1 MPASTVPASTESL
14 TNRQVRLAARPSGLP
29 RATDWELTSEPV
41 PEPGPGQFTV
51 KVSHL
56 SIDPAMRGWMNAG
69 ASYIPP
75 VEIGAVMRAGAV
87 GRVTA
92 SEHPGFAVGDDVY
105 GTFGVQDY
113 AVSDGRGVIKIDTS
127 LAGPSTYLGALGM
140 TGLTAYFGLLDTG
153 KLQDGETVVVSG
165 AAGAVGSVVGQIAKI
180 KGCRV
185 IGIAGGPE
193 KCRALVE
200 EFGFDAAIDY
210 RAGNVRKALREYAPG
225 GVDVYFDNVGGEI
238 LDDVLTCLARGAR
251 VVICGAISQ
260 YNETRLRG
268 PANYMMLL
276 VARASMTGMLVF
288 DYQAQYPQAMAE
300 LAGWLRDG
308 KIVSREHV
316 VHGTVADFPQTLAD
330 AVRRGEYRQ
339 AGARPRPGADRR
351 SRPVS
356 RASMTVLARSAS
368 GARSAITSA

>member
-1 MPASTVPASTESL
+1 MSQGSRRVSTM
-14 TNRQVRLAARPSGLP
+14 NRQVRLAARPSGLP
-29 RATDWELTSEPV
+29 RATDWEFTSEPG
-41 PEPGPGQFTV
+41 PEPGPGQFV
-51 KVSHL
+51 VAISHL

-105 GTFGVQDY
+105 GVFGVQEF
-113 AVSDGRGVIKIDTS
+113 AVSDGWGVIKIDTS

-153 KLQDGETVVVSG
+153 RLKAGDTVVVSG

-180 KGCRV
+180 KGCRA
-185 IGIAGGPE
+185 IGIAGGPD

-210 RAGNVRKALREYAPG
+210 RAGNVRKAVREYAPG

-238 LDDVLTCLARGAR
+238 LDDVLACLARGAR
-251 VVICGAISQ
+251 VVICGAVSQ
-260 YNETRLRG
+260 YNETQVRG

-276 VARASMTGMLVF
+276 VARASMAGMLVF
-288 DYQAQYPQAMAE
+288 DYEDRYPQAMAE
-300 LAGWLRDG
+300 LAGWLRAG
-308 KIVSREHV
+308 QIVSREHV
-316 VHGTVADFPQTLAD
+316 VHGGVGDFPNTLLMLFD
-330 AVRRGEYRQ
+330 GVNTGKL
-339 AGARPRPGADRR
+339 
-351 SRPVS
+351 
-356 RASMTVLARSAS
+356 VLALDGS
-368 GARSAITSA
+368 